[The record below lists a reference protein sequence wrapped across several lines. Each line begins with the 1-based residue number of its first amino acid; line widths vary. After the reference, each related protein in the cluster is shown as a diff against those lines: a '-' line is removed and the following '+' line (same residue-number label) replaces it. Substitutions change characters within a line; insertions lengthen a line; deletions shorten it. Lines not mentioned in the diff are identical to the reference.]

1 MSKKPKK
8 TYSEYLLE
16 QHPELHALFPYYES
30 LGFAEPVLLSLIHI

>member
-30 LGFAEPVLLSLIHI
+30 LGLSLIHI